1 MIHRTSH
8 TSRLSHTA
16 RVAALCL
23 LSSITTAT
31 PAALLNLAD
40 APLYLLTTV
49 DPNILLT
56 FDDSGSMSWGY
67 LPDRLDDTPAN
78 GGPPGGPLYDNARGC
93 ASSINAIYYDP
104 NVTYAAGVD
113 KDGNSLGDASFTG
126 AWYNGYNLT
135 TAGAHQGTVV
145 NLATSFI
152 ATWVTNSSI
161 TSTGTGTGN
170 AASCGTGTAAGQAA
184 YYYTYNTGCALAGGV
199 DNDACY
205 TRVQHNNP
213 TAWTATQQQNF
224 ANWYSYYRTR
234 NQLAKSAVGRA
245 FSRLGGN
252 VRVAAHHLN
261 NTTAT
266 SPTRFTKTIG
276 VMKAFSGTDRTNFF
290 ATLYNSPAANSTPLR
305 EALKR
310 SGDYFG
316 DTNTGSNSP
325 YRDVPGTSS
334 SPERSCRQNFNIL
347 LTDGYWNGTAG
358 VASNYDGNNY
368 ALGDGVTTYTPR
380 APYRDNTSAT
390 LADNAFYY
398 WAKDLRT
405 GLTNNVPAH
414 PSNIGPTS
422 PYTPWTAA
430 HWNAKND
437 PAHWQHLVNY
447 TIGLGISGTLTFNG
461 ATGTTYDALVAGT
474 TSWPAAAADAPSAV
488 DDLWHTAINSR
499 GEYFSAQNP
508 TELVDALSTVL
519 NNITAKTGSSS
530 AVAVNAGTISSNSL
544 VYQAKFDSGFWIGSL
559 LAYPIEPNGA
569 VGTTHAWDAAQ
580 KLATQVFDSGRTIFT
595 YKPSTYTG
603 IPFVWPSNPASP
615 SATEMDAVQST
626 WLNYNP
632 VTATADVPSQG
643 EARLHYL
650 RGDGTNEGSL
660 GNKYRPRSR
669 ICSYD
674 ASQLPVY
681 CAVPA
686 AGATTGVLGD
696 TINSAPLYVAG
707 SPFGYTDNGYT
718 AFRASTAGRTP
729 MVYVGANDGMLH
741 GIEATTGIEK
751 FAYVPSSVYK
761 NLSRLTA
768 NNYAHRFYVDGDPIA
783 GDVRIAA
790 NATGSNPGGWTT
802 VLISTLRKGG
812 QGVFALDITDPSIFT
827 VSGTGQST
835 ASTNQTTGNAE
846 KTVLWEFTDA
856 DDRDLGYT
864 YSKVQIV
871 KMADDKWAAIF
882 GNGYN
887 NTDADGNAS
896 LTGNAVLYIL
906 YIEKGV
912 DGWVAGDWVKIDTGV
927 GITVTNTTPNGLAT
941 PTATDVDR
949 DGKVD
954 YIYAGDLRGN
964 LWRFD
969 VRSDNNTQWTVAGN
983 RKVLFTAKDA
993 SGKAQPITARPT
1005 IGLHPASL
1013 AGYVVYFG
1021 TGQYMETTDA
1031 TSAGSTPQ
1039 TFYGVWDDIN
1049 GLSGVASPSTR
1060 ASLLEQTVVGTPV
1073 INGSDYRIISD
1084 NTMVW
1089 RAGSPAPSPSYVGW
1103 YLDLPTLGERQVT
1116 SPVLRGSR
1124 AIFTTVVPSN
1134 DPCANGG
1141 EGWLMELDI
1150 ANGGRLD
1157 ETPFDT
1163 NGDMIFDNNDKTSFG
1178 GGTVATGGT
1187 RFKTGIPSAPVILN
1201 GGTGGAC
1208 LGGECKFISSS
1219 DGNITSVNENPDETV
1234 NVRESWRQVR

>member
-1 MIHRTSH
+1 MIHRTSD
-8 TSRLSHTA
+8 TPRLSRTA

-23 LSSITTAT
+23 LSSLTTAA

-40 APLYLLTTV
+40 SPLYLLTAV

-67 LPDRLDDTPAN
+67 LPDRLADSPTN
-78 GGPPGGPLYDNARGC
+78 GGPPGGPLNDNARGC
-93 ASSINAIYYDP
+93 ASDINAIYYDP
-104 NVTYAAGVD
+104 TVTYVAGVD
-113 KDGNSLGDASFTG
+113 KDGNTLGDASFTG

-135 TAGAHQGTVV
+135 AAGAHQGTIV
-145 NLATSFI
+145 NLATSFQ
-152 ATWVTNSSI
+152 ATWSTNSTI
-161 TSTGTGTGN
+161 TATGTV
-170 AASCGTGTAAGQAA
+170 ASCGTGTTAGQAA
-184 YYYTYNTGCALAGGV
+184 YYYTYTTGCALAGGV

-213 TAWTATQQQNF
+213 TAWTAAEQQNF

-261 NTTAT
+261 NITAT

-276 VMKAFSGTDRTNFF
+276 VMKAFSGTDRTDFF
-290 ATLYNSPAANSTPLR
+290 TRLYNSPASNSTPLR

-310 SGDYFG
+310 SGDYFS
-316 DTNTGSNSP
+316 DTNAAANSP
-325 YRDVPGTSS
+325 YRDLPGTSG

-358 VASNYDGNNY
+358 VSGNFDGNNY
-368 ALGDGVTTYTPR
+368 TLGDGITAYTPK
-380 APYRDNTSAT
+380 APYRDSTSST

-398 WAKDLRT
+398 WAKDLRI
-405 GLTNNVPAH
+405 GLTNNVPTRPA
-414 PSNIGPTS
+414 NIGATT
-422 PYTPWTAA
+422 PYTPWSAA

-447 TIGLGISGTLTFNG
+447 TIGLGISGQLNFDG
-461 ATGTTYDALVAGT
+461 ATGTTYDNLVAGVT
-474 TSWPAAAADAPSAV
+474 AWPAAAADQPSAV
-488 DDLWHTAINSR
+488 DDLWHAAINSR

-508 TELVDALSTVL
+508 TQLVDALTTVL
-519 NNITAKTGSSS
+519 NSITADTGSSA
-530 AVAVNAGTISSNSL
+530 AVAVNAGTISSNSS
-544 VYQAKFDSGFWIGSL
+544 VYQAKFESGFWLGSL
-559 LAYPIEPNGA
+559 LSYPIQTSGT
-569 VGTTHAWDAAQ
+569 VSTTHDWDAGQ
-580 KLATQVFDSGRTIFT
+580 KLAEQEFDTGRTIFT
-595 YKPSTYTG
+595 FKPSGNVG

-615 SATEMDAVQST
+615 SATEMDTTQSA

-643 EARLHYL
+643 EARLDYL
-650 RGDGTNEGSL
+650 RGDGSNEGAL
-660 GNKYRPRSR
+660 GLGYRARSR

-674 ASQLPVY
+674 AQQKPVY

-696 TINSAPLYVAG
+696 TINSAPLYVG
-707 SPFGYTDNGYT
+707 RSPFSYTDNSYAT
-718 AFRASTAGRTP
+718 YRTSTASRTP

-741 GIEATTGIEK
+741 GIEAATGVEK
-751 FAYVPSSVYK
+751 FAYVPSSVYR

-768 NNYAHRFYVDGDPIA
+768 ANYAHRFFVDGDPIA
-783 GDVRIAA
+783 GDVRIAT
-790 NATGSNPGGWTT
+790 NVTGSNPGGWTT
-802 VLISTLRKGG
+802 ILVSTLRKGG
-812 QGVFALDITDPSIFT
+812 QGVFALDISDPSTFT
-827 VSGTGQST
+827 QTP
-835 ASTNQTTGNAE
+835 TNAAN
-846 KTVLWEFTDA
+846 TVLWEFTDTN
-856 DDRDLGYT
+856 DRDLGYT
-864 YSKVQIV
+864 YSQVQIV
-871 KMADDKWAAIF
+871 RMANDKWAAIF

-906 YIEKGV
+906 YIEDGV
-912 DGWVAGDWVKIDTGV
+912 DGWAAGDWVKIDTGV

-954 YIYAGDLRGN
+954 FIYGGDLRGN
-964 LWRFD
+964 MWRFD
-969 VRSDNNTQWTVAGN
+969 VRSNNDSQWTMVAN
-983 RKVLFTAKDA
+983 HKVVFTAKD
-993 SGKAQPITARPT
+993 SGGIAQPITARPT

-1013 AGYVVYFG
+1013 AGYMVYFG
-1021 TGQYMETTDA
+1021 TGKYMETTDA
-1031 TSAGSTPQ
+1031 TSAGSTTQ

-1049 GLSGVASPSTR
+1049 GLSGITPPSTR
-1060 ASLLEQTVVGTPV
+1060 AGLLQQTVVGTPI

-1084 NTMVW
+1084 NAMVW

-1116 SPVLRGSR
+1116 NPVLRGSR
-1124 AIFTTVVPSN
+1124 AIFTTVIPSN
-1134 DPCANGG
+1134 DPCTNGG

-1178 GGTVATGGT
+1178 TGTVATGGT

-1219 DGNITSVNENPDETV
+1219 DGIINSVNENPDEGG
-1234 NVRESWRQVR
+1234 NVRESWRQQR